1 MGAQTVIRIAV
12 LVSLGSILAF
22 VDLGAQAQ
30 ASGPISIRANDAET
44 AIVAE
49 SEDGIAIRANAIGNN
64 MIPEGAAILGH
75 CDNCVGARLSSQNN
89 YGAIISS
96 QFGPAIA
103 LFTESG
109 EHILEGY
116 DSSTGERKFIIE
128 LDGDVFADGSFNCGS
143 DNSCFNSGAGADLAE
158 RIDSEELLHAG
169 DVVEIDRENPG
180 YYRLARAPNSTR
192 VAGVISTQPG
202 MTLGNQVD
210 VSSEGIIDERPLLAL
225 VGTVLVKATA
235 ESNPIQ
241 PGDFLVSSSI
251 PGFAMSNSNPGIGTI
266 IGKALEPLDSGK
278 GLIKMLVMLR

>member
-1 MGAQTVIRIAV
+1 LGAQTVIRIAV